1 MNKKAFLLAEE
12 TLKIV
17 IAVISISFLVYFLSS
32 LYFANQS
39 SKELEL
45 AEATLERIGDI
56 IKGLSEGK
64 SELQDVSNPQG
75 WYLFS
80 FTENNEKPN
89 TCIGKNCLCICDE
102 VLIDD
107 FFERLSDLE
116 NDTTSCNKAAH
127 STSLVLAFSFFS
139 NFSKIGDHPTFST
152 LASAITFLYVNSN
165 AHFKISL
172 HIAFSDSSS
181 DQ

>member
-56 IKGLSEGK
+56 IKDLSEGNL
-64 SELQDVSNPQG
+64 ELQDISNPQG

-80 FTENNEKPN
+80 FTENEKPN
-89 TCIGKNCLCICDE
+89 TCIGKSCLCICDE
-102 VLIDD
+102 VLIDNG
-107 FFERLSDLE
+107 FFGLISGRQAEECNEKGVCLAVPELKKFNE
-116 NDTTSCNKAAH
+116 IEIKNPNDGLT
-127 STSLVLAFSFFS
+127 
-139 NFSKIGDHPTFST
+139 
-152 LASAITFLYVNSN
+152 
-165 AHFKISL
+165 KISIEKQNNEIL
-172 HIAFSDSSS
+172 I
-181 DQ
+181 QEK